1 MEKFFDVIKYEKS
14 CCRALQK
21 GSAAIIESVKQGVW
35 RMPWLLE
42 AKKDVVSCDK
52 PWVFANEN

>member
-1 MEKFFDVIKYEKS
+1 
-14 CCRALQK
+14 
-21 GSAAIIESVKQGVW
+21 
-35 RMPWLLE
+35 MPWLLE